1 MDPSTFVAYSMD
13 SSTLFCLHYG
23 SNTLTLFTAFIH
35 VYMTIYWRVVDFG
48 RYMWLYEWGY
58 AIFIFL
64 SSFMT
69 YHGFVA
75 RVTLIVS
82 HVDEDMHTYPEHLS
96 SPQVLRGVRVARS
109 LVFCVMFFWIVVCPF
124 SFGHGVVCP
133 SIYGFWLLRW
143 YLQPFLHEQN
153 DRYFQC
159 TCDKFDNTFKTKYS
173 NTHQSNQ

>member
-1 MDPSTFVAYSMD
+1 
-13 SSTLFCLHYG
+13 
-23 SNTLTLFTAFIH
+23 
-35 VYMTIYWRVVDFG
+35 
-48 RYMWLYEWGY
+48 MWLYEWGY

-109 LVFCVMFFWIVVCPF
+109 LVFCVIFFGSLFVLFHLAMVLSVLRFMASGYFVGIFNLFCMDKMIDIFNVHAINLITL
-124 SFGHGVVCP
+124 SKP
-133 SIYGFWLLRW
+133 STQILTRATNKIILL
-143 YLQPFLHEQN
+143 
-153 DRYFQC
+153 
-159 TCDKFDNTFKTKYS
+159 
-173 NTHQSNQ
+173 

>member
-1 MDPSTFVAYSMD
+1 
-13 SSTLFCLHYG
+13 
-23 SNTLTLFTAFIH
+23 
-35 VYMTIYWRVVDFG
+35 
-48 RYMWLYEWGY
+48 MWLYEWGY

-109 LVFCVMFFWIVVCPF
+109 LVFCVMFFGSLFVLFHLTMVLSVLRFMASGYFVGIFNLFCMDKMIDIVNVHAINLITL
-124 SFGHGVVCP
+124 SKP
-133 SIYGFWLLRW
+133 STQILTRATNKIILL
-143 YLQPFLHEQN
+143 
-153 DRYFQC
+153 
-159 TCDKFDNTFKTKYS
+159 
-173 NTHQSNQ
+173 